1 MKSQKGA
8 TLIVI
13 LVLLVLI
20 TIIGTV
26 AIRQST
32 TALNIAT
39 NSQAQQ
45 ILFENSDAAT
55 LNVQD
60 VKNLL
65 TSIRKTGML
74 GYMWTD
80 ENKNKEL
87 VFCYGGSKTNFFR
100 LSQASIMSWPDGT
113 TKPANTDLG
122 DAGFCKVGNSASYT
136 SARQVVMTQISLR
149 IGRLQTET
157 TSNLGNYVDG
167 SDQQSLKQTEQ
178 EDPVT
183 VTAVSLIPSLS
194 TASAEQIN
202 SCLSTHMNNPQIPSN
217 LSTTDQSTAT
227 QNAQTVTECLK
238 ALNVP
243 VNTHVSTY
251 LLSRS
256 SSS

>member
-45 ILFENSDAAT
+45 ILFENSNSAT
-55 LNVQD
+55 LRVQ
-60 VKNLL
+60 NINNILAN
-65 TSIRKTGML
+65 TSRTGML
-74 GYMWTD
+74 GYMQTD
-80 ENKNKEL
+80 ENINKEL

-122 DAGFCKVGNSASYT
+122 NSGFCKVEDSASYT
-136 SARQVVMTQISLR
+136 SARQVVMTQISFR
-149 IGRLQTET
+149 VGQLQTAT
-157 TSNLGNYVDG
+157 TSNLENYVDG
-167 SDQQSLKQTEQ
+167 SDQQILKKIEQ
-178 EDPVT
+178 GYPVT

-202 SCLSTHMNNPQIPSN
+202 SCLSTHMNDPQIPSN

-227 QNAQTVTECLK
+227 QNAQTITECLK

-243 VNTHVSTY
+243 VNTQVSTY
-251 LLSRS
+251 LYQSN
-256 SSS
+256 